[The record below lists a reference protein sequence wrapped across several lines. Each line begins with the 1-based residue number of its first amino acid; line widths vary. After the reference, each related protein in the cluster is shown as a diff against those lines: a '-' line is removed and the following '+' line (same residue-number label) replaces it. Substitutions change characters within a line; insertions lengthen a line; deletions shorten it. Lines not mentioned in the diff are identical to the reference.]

1 MDGTSILSESI
12 EREIN
17 YFILSPTQIGLI
29 PYNQSYQFTEIK
41 TLTSE
46 VSLKTHYY
54 VKSAVGIKQNTYDTQ
69 AEHFSYYSYIPSS
82 LVSANHKVFS
92 KRTESFAV

>member
-17 YFILSPTQIGLI
+17 YSILSPTQIGLI

-46 VSLKTHYY
+46 VSLKTHY

-69 AEHFSYYSYIPSS
+69 AEHFSYY
-82 LVSANHKVFS
+82 N
-92 KRTESFAV
+92 